1 MPIPPQLK
9 NPVFY
14 LYFLLAAVSVLCQL
28 RYLNKGLE
36 FFDALQV
43 VPIFQCFIIFSN
55 ALAGIVYFHDMR
67 TAAAYK
73 LVLFGVGG
81 AICIAGIAILLIK
94 KTSPHGA
101 RAVVAAPLTRLRS
114 LQAGLQRRGL
124 NEAPFLK
131 NLEAI
136 ADSGQTAADVMLA
149 AYNTRWEKSVDPA
162 YDEYVY

>member
-1 MPIPPQLK
+1 MQQVGL
-9 NPVFY
+9 
-14 LYFLLAAVSVLCQL
+14 LYDQ
-28 RYLNKGLE
+28 E
-36 FFDALQV
+36 AL
-43 VPIFQCFIIFSN
+43 
-55 ALAGIVYFHDMR
+55 DE
-67 TAAAYK
+67 AAALIADWTTEERAALRSQVPRMGMATPFRK
-73 LVLFGVGG
+73 GSVKDLSKRVV
-81 AICIAGIAILLIK
+81 AIAKARQHC
-94 KTSPHGA
+94 A

-149 AYNTRWEKSVDPA
+149 AYNTRWEKCVDPA